1 MNTLQAIV
9 LSEKINKIDEWNN
22 ERLNIANNYLE
33 KLADIKNIILPE
45 VFEENLHVWH
55 LFVIRTKKRS
65 QFMKFMKEKNIELGI
80 HYPKAIHHQKAY
92 NSYKFNQSNFKNVNK
107 YSSQLVSLPIFPL
120 MSIKEQDYVVEN
132 IIKFFK

>member
-1 MNTLQAIV
+1 
-9 LSEKINKIDEWNN
+9 
-22 ERLNIANNYLE
+22 
-33 KLADIKNIILPE
+33 
-45 VFEENLHVWH
+45 
-55 LFVIRTKKRS
+55 
-65 QFMKFMKEKNIELGI
+65 MKFMMEKNIELGI

-92 NSYKFNQSNFKNVNK
+92 KSHKFNQSNFKNVNK